1 MTRNSKILAGTA
13 VGLAIATQVW
23 ALTIRDGTK
32 TTTSVVTLPT
42 SPAPSPTPTAT
53 ATSTAVSTTTST
65 TAPASGSFNPS
76 KLPDGRQRAFPT
88 AEGFGAAS
96 KGGRGGRAI
105 AVTTLADSGTG
116 SLRACMM
123 ATGARTCV
131 FRVSGTIS
139 LLSQIKP
146 TAGNLTIAGQ
156 TAPGGGI
163 AIRND
168 PSNLTGS
175 PLFIK
180 VPDVIIRH
188 VRIRPGPTS
197 GAKQDTTDA
206 ITLDGGS
213 QNTILDHVSLS
224 WATDE
229 PFNSTKS
236 SSKLTV
242 QWSLVY
248 EGLSHSTHISG
259 EHSKGMFVE
268 GSDITVHH
276 TLVAHGTDRMPNLGV
291 GGRVDLVNVVSYDM
305 GQKAHQY
312 FSMLQKQSST
322 TSGLSRAVNVVGN
335 WVSMGPSSLRGT
347 PIYGGNYDLA
357 YSTNPGYAKFFM
369 SGNIDGR
376 RRSTSFEE
384 RLFVDPADWSYLSSS
399 MIGVLSVQR
408 YTTAEQGVKDVLASG
423 GALPRDASDRRVL
436 SDFGACG
443 GKIIDSPAQVGGWP
457 VLASGTPYP
466 DADNDGM
473 SDTWEA
479 AQKLT
484 DANADGDGD
493 GYTNLE
499 EFLNE
504 LAADQDSS
512 GNPLSAVGK
521 GQATLPPVNCN
532 IATA

>member
-1 MTRNSKILAGTA
+1 M
-13 VGLAIATQVW
+13 
-23 ALTIRDGTK
+23 
-32 TTTSVVTLPT
+32 
-42 SPAPSPTPTAT
+42 
-53 ATSTAVSTTTST
+53 
-65 TAPASGSFNPS
+65 
-76 KLPDGRQRAFPT
+76 
-88 AEGFGAAS
+88 
-96 KGGRGGRAI
+96 
-105 AVTTLADSGTG
+105 AVTTLADSGPG

-197 GAKQDTTDA
+197 GTKQDTTDG

-291 GGRVDLVNVVSYDM
+291 GGRVDLVNVVSYNM

-322 TSGLSRAVNVVGN
+322 SSGVSRTVNVVGN

-347 PIYGGNYDLA
+347 PIYGADYDEA
-357 YSTNPGYAKFFM
+357 NSTYPGDASFYL

-376 RRSTSFEE
+376 RRSLAEDE
-384 RLFVDPADWSYLSSS
+384 RLFLEPQDWKYVSLAP
-399 MIGVLSVQR
+399 IGTLSVVLF
-408 YTTAEQGVKDVLASG
+408 TSAEQAVRDVQALA
-423 GALPRDASDRRVL
+423 GAFPRDTADQQVVD
-436 SDFGACG
+436 DFLACRGA
-443 GKIIDSPAQVGGWP
+443 IIDDPSQVGGWP
-457 VLASGTPYP
+457 ALAGGSVYA
-466 DADNDGM
+466 DADGDGM
-473 SDTWEA
+473 DDTWEA
-479 AQKLT
+479 RQQLS
-484 DANADGDGD
+484 DPNGDSDGD

-504 LAADQDSS
+504 LAGDQDVA
-512 GNPLSAVGK
+512 GNLASKAGT
-521 GQATLPPVNCN
+521 ATTSLPPVNCGYPV
-532 IATA
+532 A

>member
-1 MTRNSKILAGTA
+1 MPTPP
-13 VGLAIATQVW
+13 
-23 ALTIRDGTK
+23 
-32 TTTSVVTLPT
+32 VVTAPAPT
-42 SPAPSPTPTAT
+42 STPTPTPT
-53 ATSTAVSTTTST
+53 PSSTGTPITPGTFD
-65 TAPASGSFNPS
+65 PA
-76 KLPDGRQRAFPT
+76 KLPDGQQRAFPT
-88 AEGFGAAS
+88 AEGFGAAA

-105 AVTTLADSGTG
+105 AVTTLADSGAG
-116 SLRACMM
+116 SLRECMM

-131 FRVSGTIS
+131 FRVAGTIN

-156 TAPGGGI
+156 TAPAGGI

-168 PSNLTGS
+168 LSNLTGS

-236 SSKLTV
+236 AAKLTV
-242 QWSLVY
+242 QWALVY
-248 EGLSHSTHISG
+248 EGLSRSTHISG

-276 TLVAHGTDRMPNLGV
+276 TLIAHATDRMPNLGV

-312 FSMLQKQSST
+312 FSMLQKQNST
-322 TSGLSRAVNVVGN
+322 ISGVTREVNVVGN
-335 WVSMGPSSLRGT
+335 WVSMGPSTLRGS
-347 PIYGGNYDLA
+347 PIYGADYDEVNSTYPGNASFYL
-357 YSTNPGYAKFFM
+357 
-369 SGNIDGR
+369 SGNVDGR
-376 RRSTSFEE
+376 RRSQSADE
-384 RLFVDPADWSYLSSS
+384 RLFMDPQDWKYVSPNV
-399 MIGVLSVQR
+399 IGTLSVLLFSA
-408 YTTAEQGVKDVLASG
+408 AEQAVGDVMLFA
-423 GALPRDASDRRVL
+423 GAFPRDAADQRVVNQFQTCRG
-436 SDFGACG
+436 S
-443 GKIIDSPAQVGGWP
+443 IIDNPSEVGGWP
-457 VLASGTPYP
+457 VLAGGTAY
-466 DADNDGM
+466 
-473 SDTWEA
+473 
-479 AQKLT
+479 T
-484 DANADGDGD
+484 DADGDGMDDAWERAHQVSDPNADSDSD
-493 GYTNLE
+493 GYTSLE

-504 LAADQDSS
+504 LAGDQDANGVALSKVGTS
-512 GNPLSAVGK
+512 SAVV
-521 GQATLPPVNCN
+521 PPINCN
-532 IATA
+532 INII